1 MTEVVL
7 IRRFDDPISADY
19 LDAASIDLGWC
30 RKLYGVTPLVSFL
43 ARDGRRCAC
52 IFGAPDAEAVRNVV
66 RAGKRSE
73 PEAIWAC
80 TVHLGA
86 VEDGK
91 GDPLATKE
99 TRTLVLVERSFEEP
113 VTFDDL
119 QATQNKCMSC
129 FNLRDVRSIRSY
141 LSADRHR
148 MICLY
153 QAPDAD
159 AVGQAN
165 RLADLPFDRLW
176 PAKLISSMG
185 VASH

>member
-1 MTEVVL
+1 MVPKTL
-7 IRRFDDPISADY
+7 RRH
-19 LDAASIDLGWC
+19 AAGELSRARWPALRLHLWC
-30 RKLYGVTPLVSFL
+30 PRCRSG
-43 ARDGRRCAC
+43 AQRRAS
-52 IFGAPDAEAVRNVV
+52 
-66 RAGKRSE
+66 GKRSE

-80 TVHLGA
+80 TVHPGA

-141 LSADRHR
+141 LSTDRHR